1 MEVLDTLETKL
12 DSEHLSRVAS
22 SLDAINKLKRQIEVE
37 QAVVKKA
44 TTLNGQI
51 KNLEDKIKMLE
62 SSKDYV
68 SKENLK
74 ERTMAIETHKI
85 LLENICLI
93 HKHIQLTQSNPAFL
107 KDLKEEI
114 LVSMRILRS
123 FSRGVGGK

>member
-1 MEVLDTLETKL
+1 MEVLDTLEAKL

-37 QAVVKKA
+37 QTVVKKA
-44 TTLNGQI
+44 KTLNDQI
-51 KNLEDKIKMLE
+51 KDLEDKITVLK

-68 SKENLK
+68 LKENLK
-74 ERTMAIETHKI
+74 ELTMAIEIRET

-93 HKHIQLTQSNPAFL
+93 RKHIQLTQSNPAFL

-114 LVSMRILRS
+114 LVRICKFFIYLK
-123 FSRGVGGK
+123 FLFDV